1 MLFRSLVSSGFVH
14 HFAGLGGIFGGL
26 EADET
31 VSSGGMVFIH
41 GDLERFNGVLGS
53 GVERAHSFVK
63 LSGAHVFT
71 VRSGSGDL
79 ADEDVA
85 VLVSL
90 GKVRSKERVIE
101 GETSARLA
109 SDVEVSQEFGS
120 LLVHFFILNAHNTGV
135 EWLSGVSADLGLV
148 LELNTGVLEE
158 TSQEGGSEFSRSEEH
173 TSELQ
178 SP

>member
-1 MLFRSLVSSGFVH
+1 MSGGFVH
-14 HFAGLGGIFGGL
+14 HFASLGGIFRGL
-26 EADET
+26 VADET
-31 VSSGGMVFIH
+31 VSSGGMVFVH

-79 ADEDVA
+79 ADKDVA

-90 GKVRSKERVIE
+90 GKVGSKERVVE

-109 SDVEVSQEFGS
+109 SDVEISQEFGG
-120 LLVHFFILNAHNTGV
+120 LLVHFFVFDVHNTGV
-135 EWLSGVSADLGLV
+135 EWLGGVSADLRLGLEFDTNV
-148 LELNTGVLEE
+148 LE
-158 TSQEGGSEFSRSEEH
+158 
-173 TSELQ
+173 
-178 SP
+178 